1 MIVNPQEFN
10 YRVTIGILVV
20 AIVAFAAY
28 GFSSYSTLK
37 SDKDF
42 LVQEKRHLHNE
53 LSEILDRYDELNSE
67 NLILK
72 SQLDST
78 TYRVRVTDNA
88 IKNLQAKASLNN
100 IAINQLQSL
109 KAQKSSLQE
118 REDSLIKV
126 ARQIEEEKRQV
137 TSELTH
143 ERLSK
148 SDILKEKDL
157 LVKKLDKA
165 SLITANSFVAKAF
178 KLNKL
183 GKSFQTFK
191 AKETEQIELCFVIS
205 ENVLAPKGTKKLYV
219 QIIDPNN
226 NVVSDKGAITF
237 GNESLIFSEKV
248 DFYYSNNALDV
259 CVNIKKED
267 HFNVGTY
274 YVNVFENNRRLGSTQ
289 IQLK

>member
-37 SDKDF
+37 FDKDF

-67 NLILK
+67 NLTLK

-78 TYRVRVTDNA
+78 TYRVRITDNA
-88 IKNLQAKASLNN
+88 IKSLQAKASLNK

-126 ARQIEEEKRQV
+126 AKQIEEEKIQV
-137 TSELTH
+137 VNELTH
-143 ERLSK
+143 ERISK

-157 LVKKLDKA
+157 LVEKIDKA

-178 KLNKL
+178 KFNN
-183 GKSFQTFK
+183 SANRIQTLK
-191 AKETEQIELCFVIS
+191 AKETEQIELCFVIA
-205 ENVLAPKGTKKLYV
+205 ENMLAPKGTKQLYV
-219 QIIDPNN
+219 QIIDPSN
-226 NVVSDKGAITF
+226 NVVSDKGAVNF
-237 GNESLIFSEKV
+237 GDESLIFSEKAN
-248 DFYYSNNALDV
+248 FYYSNSALDV
-259 CVNIKKED
+259 CLNIKSED
-267 HFNVGTY
+267 KFDSGTY
-274 YVNVFENNRRLGSTQ
+274 YINVFENNRRLGSTQ
-289 IQLK
+289 IQLQ

>member
-67 NLILK
+67 NLTLK

-78 TYRVRVTDNA
+78 TYRVRITDNA
-88 IKNLQAKASLNN
+88 IKSLQAKASLNK

-126 ARQIEEEKRQV
+126 AKQIEEEKIQV
-137 TSELTH
+137 VNELTH
-143 ERLSK
+143 ERISK

-157 LVKKLDKA
+157 LSEKIDKA

-178 KLNKL
+178 KFNNS
-183 GKSFQTFK
+183 GNRIQTLK
-191 AKETEQIELCFVIS
+191 AKETEQIELCFVIA
-205 ENVLAPKGTKKLYV
+205 ENMLAPKGTKQLYV
-219 QIIDPNN
+219 QIIDPSN
-226 NVVSDKGAITF
+226 NVVSDKGAVNF
-237 GNESLIFSEKV
+237 GDESLIFSEKAN
-248 DFYYSNNALDV
+248 FYYSNNALDV
-259 CVNIKKED
+259 CLNIKSED
-267 HFNVGTY
+267 KFDSGTY
-274 YVNVFENNRRLGSTQ
+274 YINVFENNRRLGSTQ
-289 IQLK
+289 IQLQ

>member
-78 TYRVRVTDNA
+78 AYRVRISDNA
-88 IKNLQAKASLNN
+88 IKNLQAKASLNK
-100 IAINQLQSL
+100 IAISQLQSL
-109 KAQKSSLQE
+109 KTQKSSLLE

-137 TSELTH
+137 ANELTH
-143 ERLSK
+143 ERISK
-148 SDILKEKDL
+148 NDILKERDL
-157 LVKKLDKA
+157 LANKIGKA
-165 SLITANSFVAKAF
+165 SLITANSFVAKAY
-178 KLNKL
+178 KLNSS
-183 GKSFQTFK
+183 GKATQTFK
-191 AKETEQIELCFVIS
+191 AKETKQIELCFVVA
-205 ENVLAPKGTKKLYV
+205 ENVLAPKGTKQLYV

-226 NVVSDKGAITF
+226 NIVSDKGAVTF
-237 GNESLIFSEKV
+237 GNESLIFSEKA

-259 CVNIKKED
+259 CVNINNDES
-267 HFNVGTY
+267 FNVGIY
-274 YVNVFENNRRLGSTQ
+274 YVNVFENNKRLGSTQ